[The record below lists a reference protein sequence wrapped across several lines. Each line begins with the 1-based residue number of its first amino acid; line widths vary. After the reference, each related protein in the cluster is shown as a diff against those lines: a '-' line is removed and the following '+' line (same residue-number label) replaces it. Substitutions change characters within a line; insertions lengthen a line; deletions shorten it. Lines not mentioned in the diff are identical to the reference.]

1 MLKGKLLSKKHSF
14 WNMIDS
20 NLKFWFIL
28 FSIVLVVVAMPIIL
42 GSIPY
47 IYKFLILLGDDA
59 PKTVPVGFWP
69 RYEAGFVAF
78 TIILMIILVS
88 YFIVINFVNLIWV
101 LIAKTILTIRY
112 TRLPLT
118 EEEFDTAFKDMDFLQ
133 VMDELNRYMSFTRR
147 SMDLEVVPI
156 IINNRFTDDIYRKLF
171 ELIFNKFKNETAD
184 YWKDIDGN
192 SKKISNIIGWNIR
205 CRMMSET
212 SCPHGKENLKKSGF
226 LEFLEHFNIFEN
238 PNEEYH

>member
-28 FSIVLVVVAMPIIL
+28 FSIVFVVAAMPIIL

-69 RYEAGFVAF
+69 RYEAGFMAF
-78 TIILMIILVS
+78 IIILMTLLVS
-88 YFIVINFVNLIWV
+88 YFICINLFNLIWV

-118 EEEFDTAFKDMDFLQ
+118 EEEFNTAFKDMDFLQ

-156 IINNRFTDDIYRKLF
+156 IINNRFTDDIYKQLF
-171 ELIFNKFKNETAD
+171 ILIYNKFKDKFED
-184 YWKDIDGN
+184 YWADIDN
-192 SKKISNIIGWNIR
+192 SSEKISNIVGWNIR
-205 CRMMSET
+205 CRMRFET
-212 SCPHGKENLKKSGF
+212 HYPEY
-226 LEFLEHFNIFEN
+226 FLEHFNIFEKS
-238 PNEEYH
+238 

>member
-20 NLKFWFIL
+20 NLKFWLIL
-28 FSIVLVVVAMPIIL
+28 LSIILVVAAIPIIL
-42 GSIPY
+42 GSVPY
-47 IYKFLILLGDDA
+47 VYKLLPLLCRDT
-59 PKTVPVGFWP
+59 PRTVPEGFWP

-78 TIILMIILVS
+78 IIILITLIVS
-88 YFIVINFVNLIWV
+88 YFICINLFNLILV

-118 EEEFDTAFKDMDFLQ
+118 EEEFNTAFKDMDFLQ

-147 SMDLEVVPI
+147 SIDLEVVPI
-156 IINNRFTDDIYRKLF
+156 TVNNHLTDGIYRKLF
-171 ELIFNKFKNETAD
+171 VLIFNKFKNEAAN
-184 YWKDIDGN
+184 YWKDIDGS

-212 SCPHGKENLKKSGF
+212 SCPHCEEELRKSGF
-226 LEFLEHFNIFEN
+226 LDFLEHFNIFER
-238 PNEEYH
+238 PYDEYR